1 MENFVYETPTKV
13 YFGKEEELNVG
24 KIIAGYAPKKVLV
37 HFGGQ
42 SARKSGLLD
51 RVEKALEAEGIAY
64 VELGGVTANPELK
77 LVREGIAL
85 CQREG
90 VDFVL
95 AVGGGSVLDSS
106 KDIANGVA
114 NPDIDVWDF
123 SLGKCVPQ
131 KTLHKGA
138 ILTLAAA
145 GSEMSN
151 SCVITNTETNE
162 KRGYGCSCNRM
173 DFAVENPELTYT
185 VSPYQTACGI
195 VDIAMHTIER
205 YFCPGEDT
213 YLTDAIAEAVIKNV
227 MKAGKDCLADP
238 EKDVNGV
245 FDYDRSKLIFST
257 VNSTLTGAQLYDI
270 LLERYHIQ
278 MEMETETYSL
288 ALAAVGDRE
297 EGFERLCQA
306 IEEIDREEE
315 QKVKKLNLTGMEE
328 RKMDAKSM
336 YCVLNQVIS
345 ISEAMETESE
355 SCILEECI
363 GRISAEFAY
372 LYPPGIPLLTP
383 GEQITGQFIRN
394 IKIYTEEGL
403 YLQGLEDYTNQSIRV
418 VKQTTKEQYE
428 ETNG

>member
-13 YFGKEEELNVG
+13 YFGKGEEQNVG
-24 KIIAGYAPKKVLV
+24 KIIAGFTPKKVLV

-205 YFCPGEDT
+205 YFCPG
-213 YLTDAIAEAVIKNV
+213 
-227 MKAGKDCLADP
+227 
-238 EKDVNGV
+238 
-245 FDYDRSKLIFST
+245 
-257 VNSTLTGAQLYDI
+257 
-270 LLERYHIQ
+270 
-278 MEMETETYSL
+278 
-288 ALAAVGDRE
+288 
-297 EGFERLCQA
+297 
-306 IEEIDREEE
+306 
-315 QKVKKLNLTGMEE
+315 
-328 RKMDAKSM
+328 
-336 YCVLNQVIS
+336 
-345 ISEAMETESE
+345 
-355 SCILEECI
+355 
-363 GRISAEFAY
+363 
-372 LYPPGIPLLTP
+372 
-383 GEQITGQFIRN
+383 
-394 IKIYTEEGL
+394 
-403 YLQGLEDYTNQSIRV
+403 
-418 VKQTTKEQYE
+418 
-428 ETNG
+428 